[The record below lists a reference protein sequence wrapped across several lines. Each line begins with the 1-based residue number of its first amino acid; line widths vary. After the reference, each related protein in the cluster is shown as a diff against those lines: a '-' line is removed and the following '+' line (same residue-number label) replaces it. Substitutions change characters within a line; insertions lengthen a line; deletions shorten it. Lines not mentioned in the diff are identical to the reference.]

1 MNYNKK
7 YNEDGPKGG
16 VNQVGEYYHID
27 KTTVLQQARIFNDSH
42 INNKKCRI
50 LLTKI
55 VFLLYTSEP
64 FSVQEAT
71 DLFFNVIKLFS
82 SKDTSLRQMMYLVI
96 KELSGIA
103 EDVIMVTQSLI
114 KDIQSKQ
121 DTVYRANA
129 VRALCLITDPAM
141 IQGIERI
148 LKASIVDKVP
158 SVSSAAIVSSY
169 HLYRVAKDIIKRW
182 TNEVQEAVNQKKPSG
197 RSAAAIYF
205 TAGQAKQPQP
215 ILSNSGISQYHAI
228 SLFYLIRQHDK
239 MAVTKLVQQYSGTGG
254 SANNNSNQQTLRNP
268 AAVCMLIRFAGKIVQ
283 DDAGSTQRIFMVL
296 EGFLRHKN
304 EMVILEAARA
314 ICNIPHIP
322 AKAIVPA
329 IATLQIF
336 LSSPKPTLRFAAIRT
351 LNSVSVEMP
360 ASVAPCN
367 LDLTHLIGD
376 PNRSIAIFAITTLLK
391 TGNEHSVDPL
401 MQQINGFMLDVPD
414 DFKIIVVDAIRSLC
428 LKFPAKQSTMLTFL
442 GNLLREEGGYLFKKT
457 IVEAI
462 MAMVKHIPECREA
475 ALSQLCEF
483 IEDCEFSKLSVRILH
498 LLGQHGHKMSTPT
511 KYIRYIYNRVIL
523 ENSIVRAAAV
533 SALVKFGIHSRD
545 ASVKQS
551 IVVLLTRCLN
561 DVNDEV
567 RDRATLYLA
576 MLKNEQLAKTYSAS
590 SDATY
595 PLATLESKLL
605 EYVDSHENAKQFNL
619 SAIPVISKAQQDHTR
634 ANTNSSLALLSSHP
648 QGGYS
653 SSSSGAKKNAA
664 PASAVDLQYG
674 EQLSSISQFTDYG
687 TLFKSSA
694 VMHLTE
700 EETEYTVSCVKHIF
714 DKHIV
719 FQFDCTNTLNDQ
731 VLENVHMMMQPNS
744 DEEGEVVGLIQVAD
758 IPADRLDYGVT
769 QSLYVAFEQQDPDD
783 ELATHIVFNNS
794 LVFQVKDCDP
804 TTGEADPEGYD
815 DEYQV
820 EAVEVA
826 TNDYI
831 RPDYNDDYEAL
842 LGQHQ
847 VVETFALD
855 KDKAPSLKAACT
867 SLISLLGMQPL
878 EGTEDPKNN
887 NLHVLL
893 LSGTFIDGTK
903 IVCKCR
909 MTFDASNGVAFQV
922 AIASQDDY
930 VSQFVLVAIS

>member
-1 MNYNKK
+1 
-7 YNEDGPKGG
+7 
-16 VNQVGEYYHID
+16 
-27 KTTVLQQARIFNDSH
+27 
-42 INNKKCRI
+42 
-50 LLTKI
+50 
-55 VFLLYTSEP
+55 
-64 FSVQEAT
+64 
-71 DLFFNVIKLFS
+71 
-82 SKDTSLRQMMYLVI
+82 MMYLVI

-129 VRALCLITDPAM
+129 IRALCLITDPAM

-169 HLYRVAKDIIKRW
+169 HLYHVAKDIIKRW

-205 TAGQAKQPQP
+205 TAGQSKQPQP
-215 ILSNSGISQYHAI
+215 IIANSSISQYHAI

-239 MAVTKLVQQYSGTGG
+239 MAVTKLVQHYSGTGG
-254 SANNNSNQQTLRNP
+254 SSNNNSSQTLRNP

-283 DDAGSTQRIFMVL
+283 DDAGSTQRIFMIL

-304 EMVILEAARA
+304 EMVVLEAARA
-314 ICNIPHIP
+314 ICNIPDIP
-322 AKAIVPA
+322 AKAIMPA
-329 IATLQIF
+329 ITTLQIF

-351 LNSVSVEMP
+351 LNSVSLEMP

-367 LDLTHLIGD
+367 LDMTNLIGD
-376 PNRSIAIFAITTLLK
+376 QNRSIAIFAITTLLK
-391 TGNEHSVDPL
+391 TGNEHAVDQL
-401 MQQINGFMLDVPD
+401 MQQINGFMLDIPD

-442 GNLLREEGGYLFKKT
+442 GNLLRDEGGYSFKKT
-457 IVEAI
+457 IVEAMI
-462 MAMVKHIPECREA
+462 AMVKHIPECREA

-483 IEDCEFSKLSVRILH
+483 IEDCEFPKLSVRILH
-498 LLGQHGHKMSTPT
+498 LLGQQGHKMSTPT
-511 KYIRYIYNRVIL
+511 KYIRYIYNRVVL

-533 SALVKFGIHSRD
+533 SALVKFGIHGRD

-551 IVVLLTRCLN
+551 VVVLLTRCLN
-561 DVNDEV
+561 DVDDEV

-590 SDATY
+590 DATY
-595 PLATLESKLL
+595 SLATLESKLL

-619 SAIPVISKAQQDHTR
+619 SAIPVISRAQQDHTC
-634 ANTNSSLALLSSHP
+634 ASSNSSLALLSSNQQ
-648 QGGYS
+648 QGGAI
-653 SSSSGAKKNAA
+653 SSSGAKKNTA
-664 PASAVDLQYG
+664 PASVDFQYG
-674 EQLSSISQFTDYG
+674 EKLSSISRFATYG
-687 TLFKSSA
+687 ALFRSTA
-694 VMHLTE
+694 AIHLTE
-700 EETEYTVSCVKHIF
+700 EETEYTVSCIKHIF

-744 DEEGEVVGLIQVAD
+744 DKGEGEVVGLIQVAD
-758 IPADRLDYGVT
+758 IPADRLEYGVT

-783 ELATHIVFNNS
+783 ELATQVVFSNT

-831 RPDYNDDYEAL
+831 RPDYIEDYEAL
-842 LGQHQ
+842 LDQNQ

-867 SLISLLGMQPL
+867 SLVSLLGMQPL

-903 IVCKCR
+903 IACRCR

-922 AIASQDDY
+922 AISSQDEY
-930 VSQFVLVAIS
+930 VSQFVLLAIS

>member
-1 MNYNKK
+1 MSYSKK

-16 VNQVGEYYHID
+16 VSQVGQYYHID
-27 KTTVLQQARIFNDSH
+27 KTTVLQQARIFNDSR

-129 VRALCLITDPAM
+129 IRALCLITDPAM

-169 HLYRVAKDIIKRW
+169 HLYHVAKDIVKRW

-205 TAGQAKQPQP
+205 TAGQSKQPQP
-215 ILSNSGISQYHAI
+215 IVSNSNISQYHAI

-239 MAVTKLVQQYSGTGG
+239 MAVTKTVQQYSGTGG
-254 SANNNSNQQTLRNP
+254 SNNSQTLRNP

-283 DDAGSTQRIFMVL
+283 DDAGSTQRIFMIL

-304 EMVILEAARA
+304 EMVVLEAARA
-314 ICNIPHIP
+314 ICNIPNIP
-322 AKAIVPA
+322 AKAIIPA
-329 IATLQIF
+329 ITSLQVF

-351 LNSVSVEMP
+351 LNSVSIEMP

-367 LDLTHLIGD
+367 LDVTQLIGD
-376 PNRSIAIFAITTLLK
+376 QNRSIAIFAITTLLK
-391 TGNEHSVDPL
+391 TGNENSVDQL
-401 MQQINGFMLDVPD
+401 MQQINGFMLDIAD
-414 DFKIIVVDAIRSLC
+414 DFKIIVVNAIRSLC

-442 GNLLREEGGYLFKKT
+442 GNLLRDEGGYSFKKT

-462 MAMVKHIPECREA
+462 MAMVQHIPQCREA

-483 IEDCEFSKLSVRILH
+483 IEDCEFPKLSVCILH
-498 LLGQHGHKMSTPT
+498 LLGQQGHKMSTPT

-533 SALVKFGIHSRD
+533 SALVKFGIYGRD

-551 IVVLLTRCLN
+551 VVVLLTRCLN

-576 MLKNEQLAKTYSAS
+576 MLKNEQLAKTYAA

-619 SAIPVISKAQQDHTR
+619 SAMPVISRAEEDHTR
-634 ANTNSSLALLSSHP
+634 ANTTSSLALLSSNQ
-648 QGGYS
+648 QGGSS
-653 SSSSGAKKNAA
+653 SSSSGAKKSTA
-664 PASAVDLQYG
+664 PASVGFQYG
-674 EQLSSISQFTDYG
+674 EKLSSISQFAHYG
-687 TLFKSSA
+687 TLFKSTA
-694 VMHLTE
+694 AIHLTE
-700 EETEYTVSCVKHIF
+700 EETEYTVSCIKHIF

-731 VLENVHMMMQPNS
+731 VLENVHMMMQPNI
-744 DEEGEVVGLIQVAD
+744 DEEGEAVGLIQVAD
-758 IPADRLDYGVT
+758 IPADRLEYGVT

-783 ELATHIVFNNS
+783 ELATHAVFNNT
-794 LVFQVKDCDP
+794 LVFQVKDRDP

-831 RPDYNDDYEAL
+831 RPDYIEDYEL
-842 LGQHQ
+842 LLDQNP

-855 KDKAPSLKAACT
+855 KAKAPSLKAACT

-887 NLHVLL
+887 NNLHVLL
-893 LSGTFIDGTK
+893 LSGTFLDGTK
-903 IVCKCR
+903 IACKCR
-909 MTFDASNGVAFQV
+909 MAFDAAHGVAFQV
-922 AIASQDDY
+922 TVSSQDEY

>member
-1 MNYNKK
+1 
-7 YNEDGPKGG
+7 
-16 VNQVGEYYHID
+16 
-27 KTTVLQQARIFNDSH
+27 
-42 INNKKCRI
+42 
-50 LLTKI
+50 
-55 VFLLYTSEP
+55 
-64 FSVQEAT
+64 
-71 DLFFNVIKLFS
+71 
-82 SKDTSLRQMMYLVI
+82 MMYLVI

-129 VRALCLITDPAM
+129 IRALCLITDPAM

-169 HLYRVAKDIIKRW
+169 HLYHVAKDIIKRW
-182 TNEVQEAVNQKKPSG
+182 TNEVQEAVNQKKSSG

-205 TAGQAKQPQP
+205 TAGQQKQPQP
-215 ILSNSGISQYHAI
+215 ILSNSNISQYHAI

-254 SANNNSNQQTLRNP
+254 SNHNSSSSQALRNP

-283 DDAGSTQRIFMVL
+283 DDAGSTQRIFMIL
-296 EGFLRHKN
+296 EGFLRHTN
-304 EMVILEAARA
+304 EMVVLEAARA
-314 ICNIPHIP
+314 VCNIPNIP
-322 AKAIVPA
+322 AKAMAPA
-329 IATLQIF
+329 ITALQIF

-351 LNSVSVEMP
+351 LNSVSIEMP
-360 ASVAPCN
+360 ATVAPCN
-367 LDLTHLIGD
+367 LDMTKLIGD

-391 TGNEHSVDPL
+391 TGNEHSVDQL
-401 MQQINGFMLDVPD
+401 MQQINGFMLDIPD
-414 DFKIIVVDAIRSLC
+414 DFKIIVVHAIQSLC

-442 GNLLREEGGYLFKKT
+442 GNLLRDEGGYSFKKS
-457 IVEAI
+457 IVEAM

-483 IEDCEFSKLSVRILH
+483 IEDCEFPKLSVRILH
-498 LLGQHGHKMSTPT
+498 LLGQYGHEMNTPT

-533 SALVKFGIHSRD
+533 SALVKFGIHGRD

-551 IVVLLTRCLN
+551 VAVLLTRCLN

-576 MLKNEQLAKTYSAS
+576 MLKNEELAKTYSA

-619 SAIPVISKAQQDHTR
+619 SAIPVISKAEQDHIG
-634 ANTNSSLALLSSHP
+634 ASTNSSLTLLSSNQ
-648 QGGYS
+648 QGGPI
-653 SSSSGAKKNAA
+653 SSSGAEKNTA
-664 PASAVDLQYG
+664 PASVDSQYG
-674 EQLSSISQFTDYG
+674 EKLSSISEFAHYG
-687 TLFKSSA
+687 ARFKSTA
-694 VMHLTE
+694 EIHLTE
-700 EETEYTVSCVKHIF
+700 EETEYTVSCIKHIF

-731 VLENVHMMMQPNS
+731 VLENVHMMMQPNI
-744 DEEGEVVGLIQVAD
+744 DEEGEVVGLVQVAD
-758 IPADRLDYGVT
+758 IPADRLEYGVT

-783 ELATHIVFNNS
+783 ELATHVVFNNT

-831 RPDYNDDYEAL
+831 RPDYIEDYEAL
-842 LGQHQ
+842 LKQNQ

-855 KDKAPSLKAACT
+855 KDKAPS
-867 SLISLLGMQPL
+867 IQGMY
-878 EGTEDPKNN
+878 GW
-887 NLHVLL
+887 
-893 LSGTFIDGTK
+893 DG
-903 IVCKCR
+903 
-909 MTFDASNGVAFQV
+909 G
-922 AIASQDDY
+922 
-930 VSQFVLVAIS
+930 

>member
-1 MNYNKK
+1 MSYNNKK
-7 YNEDGPKGG
+7 YTEDGPKGG
-16 VNQVGEYYHID
+16 GQYYHID

-42 INNKKCRI
+42 INSKKCRI

-64 FSVQEAT
+64 LSVQEAT

-129 VRALCLITDPAM
+129 IRTLCLITDPAM

-169 HLYRVAKDIIKRW
+169 HLYHVAKDIIKRW

-215 ILSNSGISQYHAI
+215 IISSSSISQYHAI

-239 MAVTKLVQQYSGTGG
+239 MAVTKLVQQYSGTTTT
-254 SANNNSNQQTLRNP
+254 NSSQQTLRNP

-283 DDAGSTQRIFMVL
+283 DDAGSTQRIFMIL
-296 EGFLRHKN
+296 EGFLRHKS
-304 EMVILEAARA
+304 EMVVLEAARA
-314 ICNIPHIP
+314 ICNIPNIP

-329 IATLQIF
+329 IATLQVF

-351 LNSVSVEMP
+351 LNSVSLEMP

-367 LDLTHLIGD
+367 LDMTSLIGD
-376 PNRSIAIFAITTLLK
+376 SNRSIAIFAITTLLK
-391 TGNEHSVDPL
+391 TGNEHAVDPL

-414 DFKIIVVDAIRSLC
+414 DFKIIVVDAIQSLC

-442 GNLLREEGGYLFKKT
+442 GNLLRDEGGFHYKKT
-457 IVEAI
+457 IVEA
-462 MAMVKHIPECREA
+462 MTAMVKHIPECREA

-483 IEDCEFSKLSVRILH
+483 IEDCEFPKLSVRILH
-498 LLGQHGHKMSTPT
+498 LLGQQGHKMSTPT
-511 KYIRYIYNRVIL
+511 KYIRYIYNRVVL

-533 SALVKFGIHSRD
+533 SALVKFGMYGRD

-551 IVVLLTRCLN
+551 VAVLLTRCLS
-561 DVNDEV
+561 DVDDEV

-576 MLKNEQLAKTYSAS
+576 MLKNEQLAKTYSA

-619 SAIPVISKAQQDHTR
+619 SAIPVISKAEQDP
-634 ANTNSSLALLSSHP
+634 LLSSRP
-648 QGGYS
+648 QQGG
-653 SSSSGAKKNAA
+653 SSGAKKNTA
-664 PASAVDLQYG
+664 PASADLQYG
-674 EQLSSISQFTDYG
+674 EKLSSISQFANYG
-687 TLFKSSA
+687 TLFKSTA

-731 VLENVHMMMQPNS
+731 VLENVHMMMQPNI
-744 DEEGEVVGLIQVAD
+744 DEEGEAVVGLIQVAD
-758 IPADRLDYGVT
+758 IPADRLEYGVT

-783 ELATHIVFNNS
+783 ELATHVVFSNT

-804 TTGEADPEGYD
+804 ATGEADPEGYD

-820 EAVEVA
+820 EAVQVA

-831 RPDYNDDYEAL
+831 RPDYCNQQDYEAL
-842 LGQHQ
+842 LGQQHQ
-847 VVETFALD
+847 QVETFALD

-903 IVCKCR
+903 IACKCR
-909 MTFDASNGVAFQV
+909 MTFNASNGVAFQV
-922 AIASQDDY
+922 IVASQDDY